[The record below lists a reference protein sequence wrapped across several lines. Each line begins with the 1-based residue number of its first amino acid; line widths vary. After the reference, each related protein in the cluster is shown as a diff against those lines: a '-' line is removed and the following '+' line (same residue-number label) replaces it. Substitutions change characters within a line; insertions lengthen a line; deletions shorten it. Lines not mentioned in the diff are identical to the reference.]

1 MKTTSAQNHRHFQL
15 SCLSYGSYY
24 IERVCQLEKMLARK
38 PRSVEI
44 ELIGAGEIPADSA
57 LLLRSVLL
65 ARSAKTR
72 VTTNARSSIQNGAVL
87 IWLLGDS
94 RMMRE
99 DACLYFRKSNLSDEE
114 EAELNKPWT
123 QKEEKYRDSFSE
135 IEPDEADYSRVLQL
149 INEFLP
155 VKELAG
161 RMIGAPILKQF
172 GLIENEQVDGFLATA
187 FAKCH
192 GLLVSG

>member
-1 MKTTSAQNHRHFQL
+1 MKTRSTQNQRHFQL

-24 IERVCQLEKMLARK
+24 IERVQQLEKMLTRK
-38 PRSVEI
+38 PQLLEI

-57 LLLRSVLL
+57 LLIRSVLL
-65 ARSAKTR
+65 TRSAKTR
-72 VTTNARSSIQNGAVL
+72 VITNARSSIQNGAVL
-87 IWLLGDS
+87 IWLLGDN
-94 RMMRE
+94 RMIRE
-99 DACLYFRKSNLSDEE
+99 DARLHFRKSNLSDED
-114 EAELNKPWT
+114 EAELNKPWP
-123 QKEEKYRDSFSE
+123 QKEEKYCDSFSE

-161 RMIGAPILKQF
+161 RMIGGPILKQF

-187 FAKCH
+187 FGKSD